1 MGQAGPYTACAVLA
15 RYGYGSGLET
25 AVMGFTGARNDK
37 PPAGMRGGLT
47 PVGETDYAE
56 VADRRNGSLVPYTGL
71 STYLYASAILDGE
84 TTRRTG
90 LNLDRGGQPQDAQRV
105 AGKREWQQVGRTSAK
120 SSPQRMAPSVIN
132 SARSRV
138 RRTLSLTPCGFT
150 ISHQGL
156 NHGR

>member
-15 RYGYGSGLET
+15 RHGYGSGLEA

-47 PVGETDYAE
+47 WQAGCRYAR
-56 VADRRNGSLVPYTGL
+56 VAHRRNGSLVPYTGL

-120 SSPQRMAPSVIN
+120 SSRQRMAPSVIN
-132 SARSRV
+132 SARSKLRRNFVSTV
-138 RRTLSLTPCGFT
+138 RIHHQSSGF
-150 ISHQGL
+150 
-156 NHGR
+156 

>member
-1 MGQAGPYTACAVLA
+1 MAGQGRADKAPTGQLM
-15 RYGYGSGLET
+15 R
-25 AVMGFTGARNDK
+25 FTGARNGK
-37 PPAGMRGGLT
+37 PPGGGGLT
-47 PVGETDYAE
+47 RPGGWPYADFAVRRRVSLAKLTD
-56 VADRRNGSLVPYTGL
+56 L

-105 AGKREWQQVGRTSAK
+105 AGKREWHRETGK

-138 RRTLSLTPCGFT
+138 RRNPSTTPCGFT
-150 ISHQGL
+150 ISHQGIR
-156 NHGR
+156 G

>member
-1 MGQAGPYTACAVLA
+1 M
-15 RYGYGSGLET
+15 R
-25 AVMGFTGARNDK
+25 FTGARNDK
-37 PPAGMRGGLT
+37 AHQAFMVGLDAACGEPYAKDGIQRVVDSSGLT
-47 PVGETDYAE
+47 GTCQHSHTLYPSAC
-56 VADRRNGSLVPYTGL
+56 LV
-71 STYLYASAILDGE
+71 GE
-84 TTRRTG
+84 TTRRHG

-156 NHGR
+156 NHREVSKCLG

>member
-1 MGQAGPYTACAVLA
+1 MGKAGAYTACAVLA
-15 RYGYGSGLET
+15 RYGYGARLEA
-25 AVMGFTGARNDK
+25 AVMAFTEPRNDK

-56 VADRRNGSLVPYTGL
+56 FADRRNGSLVPYTGL

-105 AGKREWQQVGRTSAK
+105 AGKREWHRETGK
-120 SSPQRMAPSVIN
+120 CSPQRMAPSVIKPHDPIEAFLRLN
-132 SARSRV
+132 RADSPSVIRV
-138 RRTLSLTPCGFT
+138 
-150 ISHQGL
+150 
-156 NHGR
+156 